1 MTSFVLFTAMSA
13 LIRLFH
19 RLAQLQEDKI
29 AYGFC
34 LNGEPVVLISKICAV
49 LSEKERLNIISLS
62 CASA

>member
-34 LNGEPVVLISKICAV
+34 LNGEPVV
-49 LSEKERLNIISLS
+49 
-62 CASA
+62 